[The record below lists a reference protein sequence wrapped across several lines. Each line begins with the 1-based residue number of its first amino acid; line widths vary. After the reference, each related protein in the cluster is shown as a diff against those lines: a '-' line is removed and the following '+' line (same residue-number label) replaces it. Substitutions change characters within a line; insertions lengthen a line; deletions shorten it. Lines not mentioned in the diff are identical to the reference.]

1 MNSERTQI
9 RFGREKSERG
19 YVPAKGSWESV
30 LVGIRETLPEQIHDS
45 GEGDYFVEQD
55 RKVTMTLREAV
66 FQYYLA
72 GDGHIT
78 LATMIINSFPQVRAG
93 DVLPEMKKQI
103 ISDLANTLYDVYPEK
118 YKKRIK
124 K

>member
-1 MNSERTQI
+1 VNSERTQI

-19 YVPAKGSWESV
+19 YVPAEGSWESV

-45 GEGDYFVEQD
+45 SEGGYFAEQD

-72 GDGHIT
+72 GKGHIT
-78 LATMIINSFPQVRAG
+78 LATMIINSFPEVRANM
-93 DVLPEMKKQI
+93 LPEMQRQI
-103 ISDLANTLYDVYPEK
+103 ISNLANTLYDKYPEK